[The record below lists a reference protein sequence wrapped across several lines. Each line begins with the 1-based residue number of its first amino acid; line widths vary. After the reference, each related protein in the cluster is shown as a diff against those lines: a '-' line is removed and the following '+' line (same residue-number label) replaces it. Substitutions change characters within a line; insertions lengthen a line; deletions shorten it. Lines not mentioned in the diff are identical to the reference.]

1 MSIWL
6 ISRWEWYNIDLMSI
20 QRGQNL
26 ISNQFSGQ
34 LRLPRNLSEV
44 LWGHLK
50 LISTFLDLQF
60 MVSEAFFPRFRFK
73 ASQTANWVDL
83 FSRRGLELAWIA
95 LNLPQSA
102 ACFSFMVKTIIKSA
116 LYSFPCVHIDPRD
129 TTCGLFWTYTGISA
143 LNLPPVYI
151 GWIPWILNFNY
162 WSSNLPF
169 SVRNHNKGEFR
180 DFSRP

>member
-20 QRGQNL
+20 QRDQNL

-34 LRLPRNLSEV
+34 LRAPEESHEV
-44 LWGHLK
+44 LRGHLK

-60 MVSEAFFPRFRFK
+60 MVFFYGFFRFK
-73 ASQTANWVDL
+73 ARKTANWVDL

-129 TTCGLFWTYTGISA
+129 TTC
-143 LNLPPVYI
+143 VH
-151 GWIPWILNFNY
+151 ILVCFGHIRRVNSVNF
-162 WSSNLPF
+162 
-169 SVRNHNKGEFR
+169 EF
-180 DFSRP
+180 